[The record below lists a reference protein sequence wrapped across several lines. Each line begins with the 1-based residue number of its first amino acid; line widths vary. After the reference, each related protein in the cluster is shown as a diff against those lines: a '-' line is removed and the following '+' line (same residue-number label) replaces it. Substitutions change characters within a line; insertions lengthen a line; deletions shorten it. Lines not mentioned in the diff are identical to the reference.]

1 MTYMTSDFHCPGLIT
16 VCFSK
21 PEKGDGPY
29 ELADRCIFKFTAKI
43 ESPKLNNIMY
53 KWYVLKF
60 FRKMVT

>member
-1 MTYMTSDFHCPGLIT
+1 MTSDFHCPGLIT

-53 KWYVLKF
+53 K
-60 FRKMVT
+60 